1 MTPKRAEDLVFIHSN
16 LRLLSRRT
24 PQYMKGET
32 KMWDIAGDSFDSFDD
47 VGELEIAQLSLDE
60 PELEA
65 VLFREE
71 GDGGDGGGPSG
82 EAIEV

>member
-1 MTPKRAEDLVFIHSN
+1 
-16 LRLLSRRT
+16 
-24 PQYMKGET
+24 
-32 KMWDIAGDSFDSFDD
+32 MWDIAGDSFDSFDD

-71 GDGGDGGGPSG
+71 GDGDGGDGGGPSG
-82 EAIEV
+82 KAIEV

>member
-1 MTPKRAEDLVFIHSN
+1 
-16 LRLLSRRT
+16 
-24 PQYMKGET
+24 
-32 KMWDIAGDSFDSFDD
+32 MWDIAGDSFDSFDD

-71 GDGGDGGGPSG
+71 DDGGDGGGPSG
-82 EAIEV
+82 EPIEVQVDTLSVCLGYMLMFP

>member
-1 MTPKRAEDLVFIHSN
+1 
-16 LRLLSRRT
+16 
-24 PQYMKGET
+24 
-32 KMWDIAGDSFDSFDD
+32 MWDIAGDSFDSFDD

-60 PELEA
+60 LELEA